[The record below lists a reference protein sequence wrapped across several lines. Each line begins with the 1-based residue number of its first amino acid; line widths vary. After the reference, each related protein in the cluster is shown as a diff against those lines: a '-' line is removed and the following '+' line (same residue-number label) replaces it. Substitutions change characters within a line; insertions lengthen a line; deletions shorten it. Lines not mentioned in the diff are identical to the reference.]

1 MKCIKVLEKVAWKNK
16 EAFIQ
21 SHGKDWAKDTK
32 REQRCLSFYSLCK
45 RGQAADPQQ
54 QGERATSAGLEAE
67 SLTAGRENGKPGNE
81 ERRETSKELKLQF
94 LQRKL

>member
-1 MKCIKVLEKVAWKNK
+1 MGTKVPEVLLTVA
-16 EAFIQ
+16 
-21 SHGKDWAKDTK
+21 
-32 REQRCLSFYSLCK
+32 

-54 QGERATSAGLEAE
+54 QGERAMSAGLGAE